1 MCRLVLLC
9 VDTRRR
15 CEGDGEEA
23 FIVVRATQGWAW
35 VVVNPQV
42 WEGNKK
48 LVEMLDVV
56 GI

>member
-23 FIVVRATQGWAW
+23 FIVVRAAQGWAW